1 MKAVLSVTW
10 ELSTEHPAS
19 TYGQPLLVNRDTGE
33 AYGPS
38 DIVQVYGHMGRM
50 VAAKAVQRLA
60 PAAELNVA
68 QRVLVAQFVGSLPPR

>member
-19 TYGQPLLVNRDTGE
+19 TYGQPVLVNRDTGG

-38 DIVQVYGHMGRM
+38 DIVQIYEYLGPM
-50 VAAKAVQRLA
+50 VAARAVRRLA
-60 PAAELNVA
+60 RAAELTVA
-68 QRVLVAQFVGSLPPR
+68 QQALVAQFVGSIPPR